1 MNRELINKLID
12 WKNSTIRKP
21 LIVQG
26 ARQVGKTWLMK
37 EFGKQQFKQVVY
49 LNFESSERLKNMFV
63 ADFNIER
70 LITVIEIETNQKI
83 DVKNCLLIFDEIQEA
98 PKGITALKYFYEQA
112 PQYFI
117 IAAGSLLGIAQQH
130 NSAFPVGKVDFLQ
143 LYPMS
148 FMEFLNS
155 NGDEKLAKEIKNKNW
170 EILETF
176 HEKLIEKLRL
186 YYYVG
191 GMPEVVLD
199 YITNKNIATARS
211 IQQKIILGCEN
222 DFAKYAPNNIVP
234 KIRMVW
240 QSIISQLA
248 KENKKFIYG
257 QIKKGARAKDFEDA
271 INWLVQ
277 AGLLLKINRV
287 QKPTVP
293 LNAYIDVDAFKL
305 YLLDIGLLNALAN
318 VDQQILLEKNNIL
331 TEYKGALTEQ
341 YVCQQLKIK
350 NNLYYWTAEKA
361 TAEVDFLMQQKND
374 IIPIEVKAEE
384 NLKSKSLK
392 VYVEKYTPT
401 KAIRTSMHFYKKE
414 NWLTNVPLY
423 AMETYILGFP

>member
-1 MNRELINKLID
+1 
-12 WKNSTIRKP
+12 
-21 LIVQG
+21 
-26 ARQVGKTWLMK
+26 
-37 EFGKQQFKQVVY
+37 
-49 LNFESSERLKNMFV
+49 
-63 ADFNIER
+63 
-70 LITVIEIETNQKI
+70 
-83 DVKNCLLIFDEIQEA
+83 
-98 PKGITALKYFYEQA
+98 
-112 PQYFI
+112 
-117 IAAGSLLGIAQQH
+117 
-130 NSAFPVGKVDFLQ
+130 
-143 LYPMS
+143 
-148 FMEFLNS
+148 
-155 NGDEKLAKEIKNKNW
+155 
-170 EILETF
+170 
-176 HEKLIEKLRL
+176 
-186 YYYVG
+186 
-191 GMPEVVLD
+191 
-199 YITNKNIATARS
+199 
-211 IQQKIILGCEN
+211 
-222 DFAKYAPNNIVP
+222 
-234 KIRMVW
+234 
-240 QSIISQLA
+240 
-248 KENKKFIYG
+248 
-257 QIKKGARAKDFEDA
+257 
-271 INWLVQ
+271 LVQ